1 MEEKCMGVTHFEF
14 DFDGGSCMRFL
25 QIHKKIQGCI
35 FGDDELK
42 KSIDE
47 GGIDELIFVD
57 ASPKEKEPIDNIGV
71 KIYDHHKSNDS
82 EGDRCEASD
91 DKTAFDIMLESVGIC
106 NEDPAKI
113 EKWRKLVK
121 LGDQKSEPDDMDI
134 TRALKRVH
142 ALLENDNETYEKWFV
157 PLFDSFFANEPNFDC
172 AIKVLQNSIS
182 EYISNNPNSPARP
195 FMQKWMERMRNK
207 EKIQR
212 STLRNLVHFMAY
224 MDEDTASEWSNLLL
238 EGYHKEQTV
247 FQECKRDFTKAKV
260 NFYDDTLVIS
270 AITPN
275 PKFVQVARYMIFSQK
290 EDVVPLIKENIKD
303 RNSLWT
309 VLLVNP
315 KNKNFQIF
323 INGNKDRSQV
333 IICELIKAIRAELL
347 LKRSAPVPSRDVL
360 SDGGIIESTEPL
372 YFHKLETGYPSILW
386 GSLKHPSKIQATEF
400 GNTSAEIHSRLVEI
414 IKLALDKD
422 EYASG
427 CNPSNCQ
434 DCSIYLWQLQKCE
447 DKRKSYA
454 S

>member
-1 MEEKCMGVTHFEF
+1 MEGKCMGVTHHEF

-25 QIHKKIQGCI
+25 QIHKKIHGCI

-47 GGIDELIFVD
+47 GGIDKLIFAD
-57 ASPKEKEPIDNIGV
+57 ASPKEPINDIDV

-82 EGDRCEASD
+82 EENRSGAAG

-106 NEDPAKI
+106 NENPDKI

-134 TRALKRVH
+134 TKALKRVH

-157 PLFDSFFANEPNFDC
+157 PLFDSFFANEPHFDC

-182 EYISNNPNSPARP
+182 EYISNNPTSPARP

-212 STLRNLVHFMAY
+212 STLRNIVHFMAY
-224 MDEDTASEWSNLLL
+224 MDEDTTSKWSNLLL

-247 FQECKRDFTKAKV
+247 FQECKRDFNKARLD
-260 NFYDDTLVIS
+260 FFGDTLVIS
-270 AITPN
+270 AITAN
-275 PKFVQVARYMIFSQK
+275 PKFAQVARYMIFSKK
-290 EDVVPLIKENIKD
+290 EDVAQLIKEKIKD

-309 VLLVNP
+309 VLLLNP

-333 IICELIKAIRAELL
+333 IICELIKAIRTELL
-347 LKRSAPVPSRDVL
+347 LKRSAFVPSRDVL
-360 SDGGIIESTEPL
+360 SDGGIIEGTEPL

-400 GNTSAEIHSRLVEI
+400 GNTSAEIHSRLVGI

-422 EYASG
+422 EYVYG
-427 CNPSNCQ
+427 CNPSKCQ
-434 DCSIYLWQLQKCE
+434 DCPICRWQLQKCE
-447 DKRKSYA
+447 DKRKSHA
-454 S
+454 T

>member
-1 MEEKCMGVTHFEF
+1 
-14 DFDGGSCMRFL
+14 
-25 QIHKKIQGCI
+25 
-35 FGDDELK
+35 
-42 KSIDE
+42 
-47 GGIDELIFVD
+47 
-57 ASPKEKEPIDNIGV
+57 
-71 KIYDHHKSNDS
+71 
-82 EGDRCEASD
+82 
-91 DKTAFDIMLESVGIC
+91 
-106 NEDPAKI
+106 
-113 EKWRKLVK
+113 
-121 LGDQKSEPDDMDI
+121 
-134 TRALKRVH
+134 
-142 ALLENDNETYEKWFV
+142 
-157 PLFDSFFANEPNFDC
+157 
-172 AIKVLQNSIS
+172 
-182 EYISNNPNSPARP
+182 
-195 FMQKWMERMRNK
+195 MQKWMERMRNK

-247 FQECKRDFTKAKV
+247 FQECKRDFTKAEV

-360 SDGGIIESTEPL
+360 SDGGIIEGTEPL

-386 GSLKHPSKIQATEF
+386 GSLKHPSQIQATEF
-400 GNTSAEIHSRLVEI
+400 GNTSAEIHSRLVLSCI
-414 IKLALDKD
+414 NQRNDV
-422 EYASG
+422 
-427 CNPSNCQ
+427 
-434 DCSIYLWQLQKCE
+434 
-447 DKRKSYA
+447 
-454 S
+454 

>member
-1 MEEKCMGVTHFEF
+1 MEGKCMGVTHHEF
-14 DFDGGSCMRFL
+14 DFDGGSCLRFL
-25 QIHKKIQGCI
+25 QIHKKIHGCI

-47 GGIDELIFVD
+47 GGISELFFAD
-57 ASPKEKEPIDNIGV
+57 ASPKEPINDIDV

-82 EGDRCEASD
+82 EEDRSGATGE
-91 DKTAFDIMLESVGIC
+91 KTAFDIMLESVGIC
-106 NEDPAKI
+106 NEDPYKI
-113 EKWRKLVK
+113 EKWQKLVK

-142 ALLENDNETYEKWFV
+142 TLLKNDNETYEKWFV

-182 EYISNNPNSPARP
+182 EYISNNPNSPARS
-195 FMQKWMERMRNK
+195 FMEKWMERIRNK

-247 FQECKRDFTKAKV
+247 FQECKRDFAKAKV
-260 NFYDDTLVIS
+260 NFYEDTLVIS
-270 AITPN
+270 TITAN
-275 PKFVQVARYMIFSQK
+275 PKFIQVARYMIFSQK
-290 EDVVPLIKENIKD
+290 GDVVPLIKEKIKD

-347 LKRSAPVPSRDVL
+347 LKRSAPVPSRYVL
-360 SDGGIIESTEPL
+360 SDGGIIEDTEPL

-386 GSLKHPSKIQATEF
+386 GSLKHPSKEPAVEF
-400 GNTSAEIHSRLVEI
+400 GSTSTKIYNRLVEI
-414 IKLALDKD
+414 VKLALDPND
-422 EYASG
+422 YTDD

-434 DCSIYLWQLQKCE
+434 DCSIYLWQLQKCK
-447 DKRKSYA
+447 DKRKSHA
-454 S
+454 T